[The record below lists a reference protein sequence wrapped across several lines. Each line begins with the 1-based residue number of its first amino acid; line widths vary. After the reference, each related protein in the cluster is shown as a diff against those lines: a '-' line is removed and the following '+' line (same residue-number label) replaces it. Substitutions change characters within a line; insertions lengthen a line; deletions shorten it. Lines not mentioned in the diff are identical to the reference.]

1 MAKTTSAAS
10 RVTATGVG
18 VTSTRART
26 TEVRLA
32 ANRGPRGSM
41 PQPTVGRAVERVDM
55 VLLTTDEGLRGRDRP
70 QSLLSQDKI
79 AGDGVASGHSTSD
92 ERTRQ

>member
-1 MAKTTSAAS
+1 MPKTTVCSAS
-10 RVTATGVG
+10 SVTATGVG
-18 VTSTRART
+18 VTSTRAST

-41 PQPTVGRAVERVDM
+41 PEPRAWRAVEVVDM

-70 QSLLSQDKI
+70 QSLLSQ
-79 AGDGVASGHSTSD
+79 
-92 ERTRQ
+92 